1 MSVFSKKRVLLFL
14 NLKLYFRIETDS
26 KTLELSFRNII
37 FGAQMKITNF
47 VKYVITIS
55 FQSIKLYQEIIV
67 YLFFVI

>member
-1 MSVFSKKRVLLFL
+1 MSVFSKKIVLLFL
-14 NLKLYFRIETDS
+14 NIKLYFRIETDS

-37 FGAQMKITNF
+37 SGAQIKITNF
-47 VKYVITIS
+47 VKYVFTIS